1 MKFMLLVLFLF
12 GSYGFGS
19 VVDKDRK
26 ENTELSR
33 ALDDR
38 PLLFTTL
45 GGGMVAV
52 EPLSGNVIWKLKDE
66 PVVKVPNQHANL
78 MPQFLPDPRHGSLY
92 MYGPRGDKEMLKKL
106 PFTIPELVANAPC
119 RSTDGILYTGKKSDT
134 WFMLDPLTGT
144 REHISGF
151 DKSKIFKSEESNT
164 CMPDK
169 KRGIYVARTEYNILM
184 HDSKNENHKWNVTFF
199 DYTSHAMA
207 KEMLNDYGTIHF
219 TSTSNGR
226 IMSFDRKTGDLV
238 WSHNFE
244 TPVVAAYLLDRD
256 GLISVPFNSIGDD
269 TLDHI
274 MEDASTL
281 RNGQG
286 IKNSN
291 IELYPTLYIGE
302 HNHGLYALSSLVDK
316 NTVTISTGH
325 SQSLLLEGPATE
337 KKEKPNTEKP
347 NYEPFKNIHYKLSD
361 INLHVSPPYLLLGHY
376 KVPELTT
383 AWMPKLP
390 KSSFLN
396 VPSTH
401 DNGIKLINGQEHSQ
415 TENDV
420 ENETNLRSMLISVS
434 VQTEL
439 SYEEFHFRPDL
450 WYKQAYVWLHQQENK
465 ALKVL
470 LIVLMGLVVTLFW
483 YLRYQAREFQQLSQG
498 GSRTSNASTSSNG
511 EVTGQLVE
519 IGDGEVKIG
528 RISFHTDQVLGKGC
542 EGTFVYRG
550 MFDKRAV
557 AVKRL
562 LPECFTFADREVA
575 LLRESDAHAH
585 VVRYYCTERDKQFRY
600 IALELCS
607 ATLQDYVEKKL
618 TFECSID
625 AVEVL
630 RQATMGLSHLH
641 SMDIVHRDIKP
652 HNVLLSMPTGSGEVR
667 AMISDFGLSK
677 KLNIGKVSFSRRS
690 GVTGTDGWIAPEM
703 INGERTTTSVDM
715 FSLGCVFYYVL
726 SSGHHPFGDVLRRQ
740 ANILTGDYNL
750 DQLDKVLPEEE
761 VLITKI
767 LIRAM
772 ISARPNARPPCET
785 VLKYPMFWGR
795 QSILNFLQDVSD
807 HVESCSAGAAE
818 ALEAG
823 GRRVVRGD
831 WRAHVCGAV
840 AGDLRAR
847 RTYRGDRLAHLLRAI
862 RNKVGLGRHRRAH
875 VCGAV
880 AGDLRARRTYR
891 GDRLAHLLRAI
902 RNKVGLGRHRR
913 AHVCGAVAGD
923 LRARRTYRGDRLAH
937 LLRAIRNKVG
947 LGRHRRA
954 HVCGAV
960 AGDLRARRTYRGDR
974 LAHLLRAIRNK
985 VGLGRHRRAHVCG
998 AVAGDLRARRTYRGD
1013 RLAHLLRAIR
1023 NKVGLGRHRRAHVC
1037 GAVAGDLRARRT
1049 YRGDRLAHLL
1059 RAIRNKVGLGRHRRA
1074 HVCGAVAGDLRA
1086 RRTYRGDRLAHLL
1099 RAIRNKKHHYRE
1111 LDPEVREKL
1120 GKLPNG
1126 FVGYWLR
1133 RFPLLLPHVWLQMQ
1147 QFRQEDVLQ
1156 GYYPHTFTFSREDV
1170 VELDDENY
1178 EDEVPLEDCDPE
1190 KNELFLKSKVYYEED
1205 DKKNKF
1211 FKNEGSPRK
1220 RIENE
1225 NWRSEAGRDGLE
1237 NRKQNDVNLRDRH
1250 IYKKKE
1256 KKKEDMPVWRL
1267 PPQS

>member
-1 MKFMLLVLFLF
+1 MRLLFVILFVLESF
-12 GSYGFGS
+12 GLGS
-19 VVDKDRK
+19 VVNKDRK

-33 ALDDR
+33 AFDDR
-38 PLLFTTL
+38 PLLFATL

-78 MPQFLPDPRHGSLY
+78 MPQFLPDPRHGFLY
-92 MYGPRGDKEMLKKL
+92 MYGPRGDKQMLKKL

-119 RSTDGILYTGKKSDT
+119 RSSEGMLYTGKKSDT
-134 WFMLDPLTGT
+134 WFILDPLTGS
-144 REHISGF
+144 REHVSGF
-151 DKSKIFKSEESNT
+151 DTSKIFNGDNEQT
-164 CMPDK
+164 CSGK
-169 KRGIYVARTEYNILM
+169 KRGVYIARTEYNILM
-184 HDSKNENHKWNVTFF
+184 HDANNENQKWNVTFF
-199 DYTSHAMA
+199 DYTSHAMG
-207 KEMLNDYGTIHF
+207 KEMLNDYGIIHF

-244 TPVVAAYLLDRD
+244 TPVVAAYLLDRE
-256 GLISVPFNSIGDD
+256 GLLSVPFNSIGDD

-325 SQSLLLEGPATE
+325 SKPLLLEGPATE
-337 KKEKPNTEKP
+337 TQTKADKIT
-347 NYEPFKNIHYKLSD
+347 YEPFKNVHYQLND
-361 INLHVSPPYLLLGHY
+361 LNLHVTPPYLLLGHY

-383 AWMPKLP
+383 SWTPQLP
-390 KSSFLN
+390 NTNFLN
-396 VPSTH
+396 TH
-401 DNGIKLINGQEHSQ
+401 TQDLETIKLINGEVH
-415 TENDV
+415 TNTDKDG
-420 ENETNLRSMLISVS
+420 ENETNLKSSSVSVS
-434 VQTEL
+434 VQTE
-439 SYEEFHFRPDL
+439 EFQELFLRPDL
-450 WYKQAYVWLHQQENK
+450 WYKQWHIWLNQQENK

-470 LIVLMGLVVTLFW
+470 LIILMGLVVTMFW

-498 GSRTSNASTSSNG
+498 SSRSSNASTSSQG

-519 IGDGEVKIG
+519 LGDGEVRIG
-528 RISFHTDQVLGKGC
+528 RISFYTDQVLGKGC

-550 MFDKRAV
+550 TFDKRAV

-562 LPECFTFADREVA
+562 LPECFTFADREVT

-618 TFECSID
+618 NFECKID

-630 RQATMGLSHLH
+630 RQATLGLSHLH

-652 HNVLLSMPTGSGEVR
+652 HNVLLSMPTGNGEVR

-677 KLNIGKVSFSRRS
+677 KLNIGRVSFSRRS

-726 SSGHHPFGDVLRRQ
+726 SKGHHPFGDVLRRQ
-740 ANILTGDYNL
+740 ANILTGEYNL

-761 VLITKI
+761 VLVTKI

-772 ISARPNARPPCET
+772 ISARAAARPPCST
-785 VLKYPMFWGR
+785 VLKYPMFWGK

-807 HVESCSAGAAE
+807 QVESSSEEGATHP
-818 ALEAG
+818 LETGA
-823 GRRVVRGD
+823 RRVLRGD

-847 RTYRGDRLAHLLRAI
+847 RTYRGER
-862 RNKVGLGRHRRAH
+862 V
-875 VCGAV
+875 
-880 AGDLRARRTYR
+880 
-891 GDRLAHLLRAI
+891 
-902 RNKVGLGRHRR
+902 
-913 AHVCGAVAGD
+913 
-923 LRARRTYRGDRLAH
+923 
-937 LLRAIRNKVG
+937 
-947 LGRHRRA
+947 
-954 HVCGAV
+954 
-960 AGDLRARRTYRGDR
+960 
-974 LAHLLRAIRNK
+974 
-985 VGLGRHRRAHVCG
+985 
-998 AVAGDLRARRTYRGD
+998 
-1013 RLAHLLRAIR
+1013 
-1023 NKVGLGRHRRAHVC
+1023 
-1037 GAVAGDLRARRT
+1037 
-1049 YRGDRLAHLL
+1049 
-1059 RAIRNKVGLGRHRRA
+1059 
-1074 HVCGAVAGDLRA
+1074 
-1086 RRTYRGDRLAHLL
+1086 AHLL

-1111 LDPEVREKL
+1111 LEQEVRESL
-1120 GKLPNG
+1120 GKLPDG
-1126 FVGYWLR
+1126 FVTYWLK

-1147 QFRQEDVLQ
+1147 QYRQEDILQ
-1156 GYYPHTFTFSREDV
+1156 AYYPRSFVFSRDDV
-1170 VELDDENY
+1170 AELSNNT
-1178 EDEVPLEDCDPE
+1178 DCEELLPSDIE
-1190 KNELFLKSKVYYEED
+1190 KNELFLKSRIYYDEND
-1205 DKKNKF
+1205 KDKKYYRK
-1211 FKNEGSPRK
+1211 EGSPRK
-1220 RIENE
+1220 RNVYVSD
-1225 NWRSEAGRDGLE
+1225 WRSGAQSVDFRVRQDDVRMRDKHYL
-1237 NRKQNDVNLRDRH
+1237 
-1250 IYKKKE
+1250 KKKE
-1256 KKKEDMPVWRL
+1256 KKREEVPVWSL
-1267 PPQS
+1267 PPQ